1 MAKESFVDEALLGR
15 TIAGKFL
22 IESYVGG
29 GAMGAVYKAKQ
40 LALDKTVAIKVMH
53 REMAKDEKFVHRFK
67 REAKAASKLDHPNSL
82 RVIDFGEEPDGL
94 LYLAMEFLDGKDLFA
109 VLKEG
114 WPLADERIVAIL
126 IQALAALAV
135 AHDQGIVHRDLKPEN
150 IMVLPGKDDEGNERD
165 VVKVCDFGIAKITER
180 VAVDKKATDSAR
192 LSTKGLVVGTPE
204 YMSPEQGRGEP
215 LDLRSDLYS
224 MGVILFQLLTRQVP
238 FDAESAIGI
247 VLKHVTE
254 EPARPSSIYPS
265 VNPKLEVIC
274 LKALQK
280 KKEDRYQN
288 AREMRADLK
297 AAIDGSLASIAIGA
311 RARMASASD
320 SMRPM
325 ENAAT
330 IPIDLRSM
338 TAAADMQ
345 PTSSKVTPIGTEA
358 LDELPDGVPR
368 RWSGYVMALAIVGV
382 VAFGAWELVRYYK
395 RAAALAAANNG
406 QPVATTPATTIAP
419 PMPTRTIT
427 PDPPPNPSATTTASN
442 VTPVVLAI
450 PSGHVA
456 PITSTVTRPAAS
468 ASAAPSSSAATTTTA
483 SATVVPVV
491 EAKPPASG
499 PFVRIGTPK
508 NLTGN
513 VDARTL
519 RNALAM
525 SYAQLNNC
533 YVNGIKNG
541 DKAQAYTADMQ
552 VKLGTQSSATMGIPD
567 FLAKSGQCVMSAA
580 TSALTSVAENG
591 TADVPIEFVPG
602 S

>member
-1 MAKESFVDEALLGR
+1 
-15 TIAGKFL
+15 
-22 IESYVGG
+22 
-29 GAMGAVYKAKQ
+29 
-40 LALDKTVAIKVMH
+40 
-53 REMAKDEKFVHRFK
+53 MAKDEKFVARFK

-82 RVIDFGEEPDGL
+82 RMIDFGEEPDGL
-94 LYLAMEFLDGKDLFA
+94 LYIAMEFLDGKDLFA

-114 WPLADERIVAIL
+114 WPLPDERIVAIL

-150 IMVLPGKDDEGNERD
+150 IMVLAGTDDEGANRD

-254 EPARPSSIYPS
+254 EPAHPSSIYPS
-265 VNPKLEVIC
+265 CNPKLEAIC

-280 KKEDRYQN
+280 KKEDRYQS

-297 AAIDGSLASIAIGA
+297 AAIDASGSSVAIGA
-311 RARMASASD
+311 RARMSSHSD
-320 SMRPM
+320 QPM

-330 IPIDLRSM
+330 IPIDLRAM
-338 TAAADMQ
+338 AAVDMKPTA
-345 PTSSKVTPIGTEA
+345 SKVTPIGTEA
-358 LDELPDGVPR
+358 LDSLPDGVPS
-368 RWSGYVMALAIVGV
+368 RWTGYAIAAALILAVG
-382 VAFGAWELVRYYK
+382 FGGFQLFKAYK
-395 RAAALAAANNG
+395 RASLAN
-406 QPVATTPATTIAP
+406 VAPTAT
-419 PMPTRTIT
+419 
-427 PDPPPNPSATTTASN
+427 ATTTATSPAPLPTETHPIIVPDN
-442 VTPVVLAI
+442 PQPTTTTPSSTLPVIASL
-450 PSGHVA
+450 PTGHVA
-456 PITSTVTRPAAS
+456 PITASATRPATSTTAATSATTAPQTTAS
-468 ASAAPSSSAATTTTA
+468 TTASAAP
-483 SATVVPVV
+483 TVV
-491 EAKPPASG
+491 EIRPPSTG
-499 PFVRIGTPK
+499 PSIRIGQPK

-525 SYAQLNNC
+525 SYTQLNNC
-533 YVNGIKNG
+533 YVSGIKNG

-567 FLAKSGQCVMSAA
+567 FLVKTGTCVMQTA
-580 TSALTSVAENG
+580 TSALTSVNENG
-591 TADVPIEFVPG
+591 TADVPLEFVP
-602 S
+602 